1 MSMLLISSAFADD
14 ISAVSG
20 TATLNSVVVGEPE
33 TVKTLIDEDVECD
46 IIVSGSAVKLS
57 DEEYGEIPAGRASQP
72 DLMVT
77 AINSAGTYPFE
88 ALGDAKIEVKISNR
102 GTAAANKFYFGI
114 YVDNVSIGKGYI
126 SSLAAGY
133 AYSAEITLSNIKE
146 GSHAIKVDADA
157 DNSVAESNE
166 GNNTMTKSF
175 TWKGTPDL
183 AAEIAGGPANNSN
196 VDGESSFQFKFYV
209 KNVGNGGA
217 SKISVAITVGDSYL
231 TTSIDSTL
239 PAKSETYLPVT
250 VTFYGY
256 GKNNVEL
263 KVNRDKTIA
272 ESNYGNNTATKT
284 YNVVYC
290 THFLG
295 HNKFSAAG
303 AKNIKFF
310 VTASAKEYFP
320 DIDYD
325 RFSEWNNVTNNVII
339 KRVNTKSDADF
350 YVEGI
355 ELKKASTLGYTVP
368 NLRTIQLNIQK
379 GSLMDEPIEE
389 QTRTYLHEMGHA
401 LGLGHPR
408 TEESEPSCGY
418 AALMCQTWDSEHI
431 AFEPSSHDKYNLL
444 KLYE

>member
-20 TATLNSVVVGEPE
+20 TAALNSVVVGEPE

-114 YVDNVSIGKGYI
+114 YVDNVSVGKGYI

-157 DNSVAESNE
+157 DNSVSESNE
-166 GNNTMTKSF
+166 SNNTMTKSF

-209 KNVGNGGA
+209 K
-217 SKISVAITVGDSYL
+217 
-231 TTSIDSTL
+231 
-239 PAKSETYLPVT
+239 
-250 VTFYGY
+250 
-256 GKNNVEL
+256 
-263 KVNRDKTIA
+263 
-272 ESNYGNNTATKT
+272 
-284 YNVVYC
+284 
-290 THFLG
+290 
-295 HNKFSAAG
+295 
-303 AKNIKFF
+303 
-310 VTASAKEYFP
+310 
-320 DIDYD
+320 
-325 RFSEWNNVTNNVII
+325 
-339 KRVNTKSDADF
+339 
-350 YVEGI
+350 
-355 ELKKASTLGYTVP
+355 
-368 NLRTIQLNIQK
+368 
-379 GSLMDEPIEE
+379 M
-389 QTRTYLHEMGHA
+389 
-401 LGLGHPR
+401 
-408 TEESEPSCGY
+408 
-418 AALMCQTWDSEHI
+418 
-431 AFEPSSHDKYNLL
+431 
-444 KLYE
+444 